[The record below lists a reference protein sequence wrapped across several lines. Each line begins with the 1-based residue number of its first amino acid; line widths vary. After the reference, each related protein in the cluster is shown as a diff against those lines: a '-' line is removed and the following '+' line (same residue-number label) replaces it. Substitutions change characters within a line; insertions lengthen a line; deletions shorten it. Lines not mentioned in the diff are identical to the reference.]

1 MARDYKNAAQKK
13 QAPASRASAVLPFI
27 TGLSIGLFVA
37 FIVFLNQ
44 SDGSYLPFQ
53 SKQPPAVPTP
63 DTQAPVTSQPTSIP
77 ALPAPTFDFYN
88 ILPNKEI
95 NISEWVAEEVTVPD
109 TTSTQSD
116 QESPLQQNNIVA
128 TTPFP
133 MEENSVYILQVGSFK
148 QLEAADQVKAQL
160 ALLGVMADI
169 QRVVINGQDTL
180 YRVRIGPYGD
190 ADQLN
195 QARLRL
201 QQNNLEFML
210 LKLQA
215 DDPRATDG

>member
-1 MARDYKNAAQKK
+1 MARDYKNIAQKK
-13 QAPASRASAVLPFI
+13 TAQPSKLAGVLPFF
-27 TGLSIGLFVA
+27 TGLSLGLVVT
-37 FIVFLNQ
+37 FIVYLNQ
-44 SDGSYLPFQ
+44 SDGSYMPFQ
-53 SKQPPAVPTP
+53 AKPEPTGPAPSANTSNVTTT
-63 DTQAPVTSQPTSIP
+63 DSSNNTSQPT
-77 ALPAPTFDFYN
+77 PTFDFYN

-95 NISEWVAEEVTVPD
+95 NISEWVAEEVTV
-109 TTSTQSD
+109 
-116 QESPLQQNNIVA
+116 QEMSSSPTAEQEKDF
-128 TTPFP
+128 T

-190 ADQLN
+190 AEQLN
-195 QARLRL
+195 QARQRL

-215 DDPRATDG
+215 DDPRATEG

>member
-1 MARDYKNAAQKK
+1 MARDYKNVAQKK
-13 QAPASRASAVLPFI
+13 HTPPVLSVYVLPFV

-37 FIVFLNQ
+37 FIVYLNQ
-44 SDGSYLPFQ
+44 SSDSYLPFKTKTE
-53 SKQPPAVPTP
+53 SSV
-63 DTQAPVTSQPTSIP
+63 PVTVTNEESISTTEP
-77 ALPAPTFDFYN
+77 AAVSALPAPKFDFYN

-95 NISEWVAEEVTVPD
+95 NISEWVAEEVTVQPS
-109 TTSTQSD
+109 STAPVPTD
-116 QESPLQQNNIVA
+116 NI
-128 TTPFP
+128 FP

-180 YRVRIGPYGD
+180 YRVRIGPY
-190 ADQLN
+190 ADQEQLN

-215 DDPRATDG
+215 DDPRATQG

>member
-13 QAPASRASAVLPFI
+13 EAPSSRAGAVLPFI
-27 TGLSIGLFVA
+27 SGLSIGLLVA
-37 FIVFLNQ
+37 LIVFLNQ

-53 SKQPPAVPTP
+53 AKPSAT
-63 DTQAPVTSQPTSIP
+63 APVPDILTPAARQAASMP

-95 NISEWVAEEVTVPD
+95 NISEWVAEEVTVQEPP
-109 TTSTQSD
+109 STQLDEEGPS
-116 QESPLQQNNIVA
+116 QQNTIVA

-190 ADQLN
+190 AEQLN

-201 QQNNLEFML
+201 QQNNLDFML

-215 DDPRATDG
+215 DDPRAADG